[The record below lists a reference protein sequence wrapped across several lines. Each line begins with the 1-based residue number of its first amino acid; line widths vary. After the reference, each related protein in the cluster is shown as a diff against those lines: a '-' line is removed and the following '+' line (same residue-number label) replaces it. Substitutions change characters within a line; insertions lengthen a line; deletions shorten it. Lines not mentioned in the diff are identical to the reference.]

1 MAAARS
7 PARPVPHGRP
17 KEEPVFATNHKAGR
31 DYELLERYEAGLE
44 LKGTEI
50 KSIRQRR
57 VSLDD
62 SFARIEDGE
71 LFLYNMHIS
80 PYEQGG
86 LFNVEPMRLRKL
98 LMHRR
103 EIDRLHGSLTQK
115 RLTLVPLRLYQRHGL
130 VKVELAVG
138 KGKRLF
144 EKRDRI
150 REREMDREIHRRLRK
165 DRPGRTQ

>member
-1 MAAARS
+1 MPRAKDAS
-7 PARPVPHGRP
+7 PP
-17 KEEPVFATNHKAGR
+17 FATNHKAGR
-31 DYELLERYEAGLE
+31 DYEILDTFEAGIVLT
-44 LKGTEI
+44 GSEI

-57 VSLDD
+57 VSIDD
-62 SFARIEDGE
+62 SFARIDGGE

-86 LFNVEPMRLRKL
+86 RFNLEPTRVRKL

-103 EIDRLHGSLTQK
+103 EINRLAGKVSQN
-115 RLTLVPLRLYQRHGL
+115 RLTLVPLRLYPSRGRA
-130 VKVELAVG
+130 KVALAVC

-150 REREMDREIHRRLRK
+150 REREVDREIQRRLRS
-165 DRPGRTQ
+165 DRTGRKR

>member
-1 MAAARS
+1 MAKARKS
-7 PARPVPHGRP
+7 G
-17 KEEPVFATNHKAGR
+17 EPFFATNHKAGR
-31 DYELLERYEAGLE
+31 DYEILESFEAGIE

-50 KSIRQRR
+50 KSIRQHR

-62 SFARIEDGE
+62 SFARIDGGE
-71 LFLYNMHIS
+71 LFLYNMHVS
-80 PYEQGG
+80 PYAQGG
-86 LFNVEPMRLRKL
+86 RFNVEPTRVRRL

-103 EIDRLHGSLTQK
+103 QIDRLHGLLTQK
-115 RLTLVPLRLYQRHGL
+115 RLTLVPLRLYQQRGV

-150 REREMDREIHRRLRK
+150 REREMDREIQRRLRK
-165 DRPGRTQ
+165 DRPGRTP

>member
-1 MAAARS
+1 MARA
-7 PARPVPHGRP
+7 PTPPVT
-17 KEEPVFATNHKAGR
+17 FATNHKARR
-31 DYELLERYEAGLE
+31 DYEILETFETGIE

-50 KSIRQRR
+50 KSIRQHR

-62 SFARIEDGE
+62 SFARIDEGE
-71 LFLYNMHIS
+71 LFLYNMHVS

-86 LFNVEPMRLRKL
+86 RFNADPIRLRRL

-103 EIDRLHGSLTQK
+103 EIDRLAGLLSQK
-115 RLTLVPLRLYQRHGL
+115 RVTLIPLRLYQQHGL

-138 KGKRLF
+138 KGKRVF

-150 REREMDREIHRRLRK
+150 REREVERELQRAVRSRQK
-165 DRPGRTQ
+165 RPRE